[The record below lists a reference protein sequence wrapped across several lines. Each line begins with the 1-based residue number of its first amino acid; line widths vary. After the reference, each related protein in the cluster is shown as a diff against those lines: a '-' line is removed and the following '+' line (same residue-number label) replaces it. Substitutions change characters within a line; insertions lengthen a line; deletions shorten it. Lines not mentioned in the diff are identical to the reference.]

1 MSDIRAQLLAAY
13 ADEHREH
20 LAALRAA
27 LVQGAVAD
35 LEEAYRHAH
44 SLKGA
49 ARAVDIPAVEA
60 IAHRLESLLQA
71 VWDGTTALDPTAAAI
86 ASRALDAAEAISA
99 AVLAGEGEPAADA
112 VLKELDGL
120 LAARGLEAAPPPPA
134 PGRARPSGPAAATVR
149 VEAEAADRL
158 TRTVAGLI
166 QGLAF
171 HRHLLADLGRL
182 RAEVRTLRREC
193 REARHA
199 DRQGAAA
206 ALARVCAHA
215 DRVAHGHDAAAARL
229 AELDWTLERLVGDME
244 ADVQHLRMV
253 SAGSQFAG
261 YERMVREAAAAQ
273 GKEVAVE
280 LAGMEVRADREVLQ
294 LLSEPVLHLL
304 RNAVAHGIEPPG
316 ERVAAGKP
324 PLGLVRLEA
333 RVAAGRLVVTVADDG
348 RGIDPR
354 ALARRAVERGLL
366 SPEAAAR
373 ADAAQLRQL
382 AFEPGLSTSGAVT
395 AFAGRGMGMSIV
407 RKVVGHLHGSVA
419 VDGRAGG
426 GTVATL
432 TVPVAIAAERLL
444 LLEVRHQI
452 FALPGSAVERV
463 GSAAVPD
470 DLVTVDGVAMAAMGA
485 GDRVPLADLGLILGL
500 PPPETPAASLV
511 VAVLRAARVG
521 LVVDA
526 LGEVVDLPV
535 DALAPPLADDPL
547 LAGSVVLPD
556 GRLVLVLSAPALA
569 SGAIGG
575 RAALAKAPRARPPPL
590 VLVVDDSITTR
601 MLEKSILESHGYR
614 VALAVDGRQALDMLA
629 GQRPD
634 VVVSDI
640 EMPRLDG
647 FGLLAAIKRS
657 PALRDIPVVLVT
669 SRATESDHERGLEL
683 GAAAYIVKT
692 RFDQDDLLEAIGR
705 LA

>member
-1 MSDIRAQLLAAY
+1 
-13 ADEHREH
+13 
-20 LAALRAA
+20 
-27 LVQGAVAD
+27 AD
-35 LEEAYRHAH
+35 LEEAYPHAH
-44 SLKGA
+44 TLKGA

-60 IAHRLESLLQA
+60 IAHRLETMLQA
-71 VWDGTTALDPTAAAI
+71 VWDGATALDPPAAAI
-86 ASRALDAAEAISA
+86 AGRALDAAEDISA
-99 AVLAGEGEPAADA
+99 AVLAGEGERPAHE
-112 VLKELDGL
+112 VLKQLDGL
-120 LAARGLEAAPPPPA
+120 LTARGLEAPPPPPA
-134 PGRARPSGPAAATVR
+134 HGRASDTAGPAAATVR
-149 VEAEAADRL
+149 VEAEVADRL

-182 RAEVRTLRREC
+182 RAEVRALRREC

-199 DRQGAAA
+199 DRHGAAA
-206 ALARVCAHA
+206 ALTRVCAHA
-215 DRVAHGHDAAAARL
+215 DRLAHGHDAAAGRL
-229 AELDWTLERLVGDME
+229 AELDWTLERLVDDIAG
-244 ADVQHLRMV
+244 DVQHLRMV
-253 SAGSQFAG
+253 SAGSQFGG
-261 YERMVREAAAAQ
+261 YARVVREAAAAQ

-294 LLSEPVLHLL
+294 ILSEPVLHLL
-304 RNAVAHGIEPPG
+304 RNAVSHGIEPPAQ
-316 ERVAAGKP
+316 RAAAGKP
-324 PLGLVRLEA
+324 PLGEVRLEA
-333 RVAAGRLVVTVADDG
+333 GVVAGRLAVTVADDG

-366 SPEAAAR
+366 SPETAAR
-373 ADAAQLRQL
+373 ADEVQLRQL

-407 RKVVGHLHGSVA
+407 RKVVGRLHGSVA
-419 VDGRAGG
+419 LDGREGG
-426 GTVATL
+426 GTVVTL

-444 LLEVRHQI
+444 LLEVRHQT

-463 GSAAVPD
+463 GAAAVPD
-470 DLVTVDGVAMAAMGA
+470 DLVTVDGMPMAAIGTEE
-485 GDRVPLADLGLILGL
+485 RVPLADLGLVLGL
-500 PPPETPAASLV
+500 PPPEAPPPALV
-511 VAVLRAARVG
+511 VAVLRADGVG
-521 LVVDA
+521 LVADA
-526 LGEVVDLPV
+526 LGGVVDLPV
-535 DALAPPLADDPL
+535 EALDPPLADDPL
-547 LAGSVVLPD
+547 LAGSAMLPD

-569 SGAIGG
+569 SAAIGG
-575 RAALAKAPRARPPPL
+575 RGVPSGPSEARPPPL

-640 EMPRLDG
+640 EMPNLDG
-647 FGLLAAIKRS
+647 FGLLAVIKRS
-657 PALRDIPVVLVT
+657 PTLRDIPVVLVT
-669 SRATESDHERGLEL
+669 SRATEADRERGLKL

-705 LA
+705 LT